1 MTNNINL
8 DMNAIRIKIS
18 NGVYVV
24 PCKARNEFFRIEKA
38 NGSQWKIFNHSTNE
52 SLGNIKGSMQ
62 KVTCILMKNLFTL
75 EEVQG

>member
-1 MTNNINL
+1 MTKDVKL
-8 DMNAIRIKIS
+8 DMNAMRIKIS

-52 SLGNIKGSMQ
+52 GLGTIKGSMQ
-62 KVTCILMKNLFTL
+62 KITYILMMNLFTL
-75 EEVQG
+75 EEV